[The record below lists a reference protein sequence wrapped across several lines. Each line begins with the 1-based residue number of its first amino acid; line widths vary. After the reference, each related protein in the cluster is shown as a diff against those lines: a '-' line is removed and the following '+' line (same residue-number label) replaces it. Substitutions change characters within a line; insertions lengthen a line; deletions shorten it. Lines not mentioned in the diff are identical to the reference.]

1 MHRKVIRY
9 FQGYVRLLVTGFSPE
24 RFFNLCQYRGIDL
37 WDLTAGQTGCRCCIK
52 IADFRT
58 IRDPVLK
65 SGVRVRILEKHGFPF
80 FLFRSR
86 KRKGWAAGFLTGC
99 LLLYLCS
106 LFLWNITIT
115 GNTQVSS
122 TSIRKTLREAGYQEG
137 IRIDRILC
145 EDVEKLLRFTYP
157 NITWA
162 SAEISGTCLNIQVK
176 ENEVPEEKT
185 ETELTA
191 CDVRSP
197 CAGTI
202 LSIITRSGTPLV
214 KAGDA
219 VSEGEVLI
227 RGAVELKNDA
237 GESVAVHPV
246 AADGDIIAE
255 YTFSYQDSFPVL
267 QEKTAESGRQLLCFA
282 FFLFGHEWTAGSIP
296 EGYSC
301 VTEETRLC
309 LFGDYL
315 LPVGMRKQS
324 CREQV
329 RYEWFCGREAAGR
342 MAEERLEAYLEE
354 LRAAGTEGEALS
366 LELEKRG
373 GNWYAAAC
381 IRAVGPIG
389 EKTPLY
395 E

>member
-1 MHRKVIRY
+1 M
-9 FQGYVRLLVTGFSPE
+9 
-24 RFFNLCQYRGIDL
+24 
-37 WDLTAGQTGCRCCIK
+37 
-52 IADFRT
+52 
-58 IRDPVLK
+58 
-65 SGVRVRILEKHGFPF
+65 
-80 FLFRSR
+80 
-86 KRKGWAAGFLTGC
+86 
-99 LLLYLCS
+99 
-106 LFLWNITIT
+106 
-115 GNTQVSS
+115 
-122 TSIRKTLREAGYQEG
+122 
-137 IRIDRILC
+137 
-145 EDVEKLLRFTYP
+145 EKLLRFTYP